1 MKYLSTHCT
10 RSQLRSNKVTLGLL
24 TSVLILQTS
33 VLFAV
38 YLVPHFP
45 HSVLFLVEIL
55 LFKMSLNI
63 VVHREA
69 VMCLIEKIYVR

>member
-1 MKYLSTHCT
+1 M
-10 RSQLRSNKVTLGLL
+10 TLGLL
-24 TSVLILQTS
+24 TSALILQTS